1 MNLKRLFSLLLPL
14 VVALVATASVAA
26 PAFCVDDSPLP
37 MRTSDFLMLSEIKLE
52 PIIKRYFPSVVFH
65 RTPTS
70 LRGEFKAAKM
80 VTTGGITELI
90 PKTDGV
96 VLDVEVKPGLY
107 RSKHIM
113 PLTTYETLYYSM
125 VWSFCSEGEHKHVI
139 VKLMCPHDMAT
150 PISDDLK
157 SEINGF
163 VEAVESISPI
173 AVRHSSVH
181 IADSSSEN
189 SQSKT
194 AESGKSD
201 DAAERGKADD
211 SADLLASASSSVKHD
226 AVLTFDGVREDT
238 ASNPTSGGVVSDATA
253 HPTDGV
259 SHDAMTGD
267 VSHDATTGE
276 VTSAPTVRTS
286 AVESPTKELFQQ
298 WFKKFFD
305 ELEQAKLT
313 KDVTPYFSRSFQ
325 ALKLPPRLDSLPA
338 TTDGFI
344 LNQIRKVSFLAN
356 WKIASVQSKASGCA
370 DVTMDGLSFSKK
382 PMHAVFRM
390 IAENGK
396 WGIEN
401 GWTSGAR

>member
-1 MNLKRLFSLLLPL
+1 MNLKRFLPLLLPL
-14 VVALVATASVAA
+14 AVALFATASVAA

-37 MRTSDFLMLSEIKLE
+37 MRTSDFITLSEIKLE
-52 PIIKRYFPSVVFH
+52 PIIKRYFPSAVFH

-139 VKLMCPHDMAT
+139 VKLMCPHDMPT

-173 AVRHSSVH
+173 AVRHSSAH

-194 AESGKSD
+194 AVSQN
-201 DAAERGKADD
+201 
-211 SADLLASASSSVKHD
+211 AS
-226 AVLTFDGVREDT
+226 T
-238 ASNPTSGGVVSDATA
+238 NP
-253 HPTDGV
+253 
-259 SHDAMTGD
+259 
-267 VSHDATTGE
+267 TTGE
-276 VTSAPTVRTS
+276 VSDGATASEATSATGTRV
-286 AVESPTKELFQQ
+286 AVESPTKDFFQQ

-305 ELEQAKLT
+305 ELEQAKQT
-313 KDVTPYFSRSFQ
+313 TDVTPYFSRSFQ
-325 ALKLPPRLDSLPA
+325 ALKLPARLDSLPA

-344 LNQIRKVSFLAN
+344 LNQIRKVSFLSN

-382 PMHAVFRM
+382 PMHAVFRL
-390 IAENGK
+390 IAEDGK

-401 GWTSGAR
+401 GWTNGAR

>member
-37 MRTSDFLMLSEIKLE
+37 MRTSDFITLSEIKLE

-80 VTTGGITELI
+80 VTTGGITEMI

-139 VKLMCPHDMAT
+139 VKLMCPHDMPT

-173 AVRHSSVH
+173 AVRHTSAH

-189 SQSKT
+189 SNR
-194 AESGKSD
+194 D
-201 DAAERGKADD
+201 NAAEPGKTDE
-211 SADLLASASSSVKHD
+211 SAGVLASASSGVRHD
-226 AVLTFDGVREDT
+226 AILTFDGIRQDT
-238 ASNPTSGGVVSDATA
+238 TINPTTDSVANAATA
-253 HPTDGV
+253 KTN
-259 SHDAMTGD
+259 A
-267 VSHDATTGE
+267 AE
-276 VTSAPTVRTS
+276 N
-286 AVESPTKELFQQ
+286 PTKEFFQQ
-298 WFKKFFD
+298 WFNKFFE
-305 ELEQAKLT
+305 ELERAKLA
-313 KDVTPYFSRSFQ
+313 KDVTPYFSTSFQ
-325 ALKLPPRLDSLPA
+325 SSKLPPRLDNLPA

-344 LNQIRKVSFLAN
+344 LNQIRKVSFLSN
-356 WKIASVQSKASGCA
+356 WKIASVQSKASDSA

-401 GWTSGAR
+401 GWTNGAR